1 MTKDMGG
8 GVEIAPMHEC
18 TRRDALLPALV
29 DRRRR
34 LCAEPAKPVGYETL
48 GGRQHVTN
56 VGWKG
61 IEERGGDIRKERK
74 RGCRGRIVEKGEEL
88 MRVRDSGKWRS
99 VDYLKRE
106 G

>member
-1 MTKDMGG
+1 M
-8 GVEIAPMHEC
+8 
-18 TRRDALLPALV
+18 
-29 DRRRR
+29 
-34 LCAEPAKPVGYETL
+34 
-48 GGRQHVTN
+48 TN